1 MSLNKI
7 ESIKKLKKKGMYE
20 ITING
25 CDYIVT
31 EDLIVKYTLIKGREL
46 TTEEL
51 SKIESEIINENLLL
65 KVYNYISYQ
74 FRSEYEI
81 KKYLYGLSANE
92 NQVNDIIIKL
102 KSLNMID
109 DNYLSVSILN
119 YCIAQ
124 LKGPKIYKNK
134 LYERRIE
141 IIHNYNDNDQIE
153 AINKSIEK
161 NKDKNKKLPALK
173 QKLLLTQK
181 LLRDGFEE
189 KYVYKLIDEVSFDD
203 DTDEQL
209 ERLIKEYEKLQIK
222 YSKYTDYE
230 KRNRII
236 NNLMSKGYTYKQIS
250 KLINN

>member
-25 CDYIVT
+25 CDYKVT

-46 TTEEL
+46 TKEEL

-81 KKYLYGLSANE
+81 KKYLYDLSANE
-92 NQVNDIIIKL
+92 NQINDIIIKL

-109 DNYLSVSILN
+109 DDYLSVSILN

-141 IIHNYNDNDQIE
+141 IIHNYNDNDQVE
-153 AINKSIEK
+153 AIKKSIEK
-161 NKDKNKKLPALK
+161 NKDKNTKLPVLK
-173 QKLLLTQK
+173 QKSLLTQK

-203 DTDEQL
+203 DTDEQQ

>member
-1 MSLNKI
+1 
-7 ESIKKLKKKGMYE
+7 MYE

>member
-1 MSLNKI
+1 M
-7 ESIKKLKKKGMYE
+7 
-20 ITING
+20 
-25 CDYIVT
+25 
-31 EDLIVKYTLIKGREL
+31 
-46 TTEEL
+46 
-51 SKIESEIINENLLL
+51 
-65 KVYNYISYQ
+65 YNYISYQ

>member
-1 MSLNKI
+1 
-7 ESIKKLKKKGMYE
+7 MYE

-141 IIHNYNDNDQIE
+141 IIHNYNDNDQVE